1 MSAEAVPAAPKVT
14 ELALDWQQMEQINF
28 DPTQLKDTV
37 HLWVLDLEQLDIKA
51 LSNSAT
57 KTELARAAR
66 IRDLEKRQLYLGG
79 RVGLRYLLCRYSGL
93 DDANLKIG
101 YGDRG
106 KPRLENTL
114 AAGEISFNYT
124 LSKDKVLY
132 SITMDRQ
139 LGVDLETFPRRVN
152 AVLMSKSK
160 LATAERE
167 AWEQLPK
174 CEKQNA
180 MLSCWTRK
188 EAYGK
193 VTGVGIRY
201 YLNQAVLFTALQQP
215 WFQTT
220 RVGMFENSDQTNMSN
235 LFEGVQIALPF
246 NGVASLMY
254 ERQHATESRLSIL
267 AGHLKL

>member
-1 MSAEAVPAAPKVT
+1 MSVEAASAVETVA
-14 ELALDWQQMEQINF
+14 ELALNWQQIDQMNF
-28 DPTQLKDTV
+28 DLKQLKNTV
-37 HLWVLDLEQLDIKA
+37 HLWVLDLSQLNLKA
-51 LSNSAT
+51 LSDRAT
-57 KTELARAAR
+57 KAEQARAER
-66 IRDLEKRQLYLGG
+66 IRDPGKRQLYLGG
-79 RVGLRYLLCRYSGL
+79 RIGLRHLLCCYSGL
-93 DDANLKIG
+93 DQTSLQIG

-106 KPRLENTL
+106 KPRLENTPVP
-114 AAGEISFNYT
+114 GEICFNYT

-132 SITMDRQ
+132 SVTMDRQ
-139 LGVDLETFPRRVN
+139 LGVDLETFPRQVN
-152 AVLMSKSK
+152 AESMSRRK
-160 LATAERE
+160 LSVAEQA
-167 AWEQLPK
+167 AWAELPE

-201 YLNQAVLFTALQQP
+201 YLSQAVLFTALQQP

-220 RVGMFENSDQTNMSN
+220 RVGMFENSDQTNMPD

-254 ERQHATESRLSIL
+254 ERKHVKESRLSIS
-267 AGHLKL
+267 ASHLKL

>member
-1 MSAEAVPAAPKVT
+1 MSAETAPAVDAVA
-14 ELALDWQQMEQINF
+14 ELALHWRQRDQVDF
-28 DPTQLKDTV
+28 DLTKLKDTV
-37 HLWVLDLEQLDIKA
+37 HLWVYDLEQLDLVA
-51 LSNSAT
+51 LSSRAT
-57 KTELARAAR
+57 KSELARAER
-66 IRDLEKRQLYLGG
+66 IRDSGKRQLYLGG

-93 DDANLKIG
+93 DDASLKIG

-106 KPRLENTL
+106 KPRLENTT
-114 AAGEISFNYT
+114 ASGEICFNYT

-132 SITMDRQ
+132 SVTLDRQ
-139 LGVDLETFPRRVN
+139 LGVDLETFPRRVS
-152 AVLMSKSK
+152 AERMSKSK
-160 LATAERE
+160 LATAEQH
-167 AWEQLPK
+167 AWAQLPER
-174 CEKQNA
+174 EKQNA

-220 RVGMFENSDQTNMSN
+220 RVGMFETSNQANIPN

-254 ERQHATESRLSIL
+254 ERSHVKESRLSIL